1 LNKKTGVREQR
12 NCKKGWDQEK
22 TICPFNILCDR
33 NFIINLAGK
42 LSNMLEFIQ
51 GEILETNPAYVV
63 MHTNGLGYFINI
75 SLNTYSD
82 ISGKKEGTLYLHEI
96 VREDAYMLY
105 GFAGKKERET
115 FRNLISVSGV
125 GANTA
130 CMMLSSL
137 SPEEIRTAIVQE
149 QVSTLK
155 AIKGI
160 GAKSA
165 QRIIVDLKDKLVKEG
180 EEKEIVPASDN
191 TSREEALS
199 ALVTL
204 GFSKKQVEKVLDTLA
219 SQEPDLNV
227 ESLVKQALK
236 KL

>member
-1 LNKKTGVREQR
+1 
-12 NCKKGWDQEK
+12 
-22 TICPFNILCDR
+22 
-33 NFIINLAGK
+33 
-42 LSNMLEFIQ
+42 MLEFIQ
-51 GEILETNPAYVV
+51 GQILEATPAYVV
-63 MHTNGLGYFINI
+63 MQNNGLGYFINI

-82 ISGKKEGTLYLHEI
+82 VSAKKDCVLYIHEI
-96 VREDAYMLY
+96 VREDANMLY
-105 GFAGKKERET
+105 GFAGKNEREM
-115 FRNLISVSGV
+115 FRSLISVSGV

-137 SPEEIRTAIVQE
+137 SPAEIKSAIVHE
-149 QVSTLK
+149 QVNTLK

-165 QRIIVDLKDKLVKEG
+165 QRIIVDLKDKLEKEPSEG
-180 EEKEIVPASDN
+180 EIISTSDN
-191 TSREEALS
+191 RSREEALS

-204 GFSKKQVEKVLDTLA
+204 GFSKKQVEKVLDKLT

-227 ESLVKQALK
+227 ETLVKHALK

>member
-1 LNKKTGVREQR
+1 
-12 NCKKGWDQEK
+12 
-22 TICPFNILCDR
+22 
-33 NFIINLAGK
+33 
-42 LSNMLEFIQ
+42 MLEFIQ
-51 GEILETNPAYVV
+51 GEILEATPAYVV
-63 MHTNGLGYFINI
+63 MQNNGLGYFINI

-82 ISGKKEGTLYLHEI
+82 LSGKKEYMVYLHEI

-105 GFAGKKERET
+105 GFAGKQEREI

-137 SPEEIRTAIVQE
+137 TPAEIKTAIVQE
-149 QVSTLK
+149 QVNTLK

-165 QRIIVDLKDKLVKEG
+165 QRIIVDLKDKLEKEHGEG
-180 EEKEIVPASDN
+180 EIVSVSDN

-204 GFSKKQVEKVLDTLA
+204 GFSKKQVDKVLDTLT
-219 SQEPDLNV
+219 SKEPDLTV
-227 ESLVKQALK
+227 ETLVKKALK
-236 KL
+236 NL

>member
-1 LNKKTGVREQR
+1 
-12 NCKKGWDQEK
+12 
-22 TICPFNILCDR
+22 
-33 NFIINLAGK
+33 
-42 LSNMLEFIQ
+42 MLEFIQ
-51 GEILETNPAYVV
+51 GEILEATPAYVV
-63 MHTNGLGYFINI
+63 MQNNGLGYFINI

-82 ISGKKEGTLYLHEI
+82 VSVKKEGVLYIHEI

-105 GFAGKKERET
+105 GFAGKNEREI
-115 FRNLISVSGV
+115 FRSLISVSGV

-137 SPEEIRTAIVQE
+137 SPPEIKTAIVQE
-149 QVSTLK
+149 QVNTLK
-155 AIKGI
+155 AVKGI

-165 QRIIVDLKDKLVKEG
+165 QRIIVDLKDKLEKEPAEG
-180 EEKEIVPASDN
+180 EIISTSDN

-204 GFSKKQVEKVLDTLA
+204 GFSKKQVEKVLDALT

-227 ESLVKQALK
+227 ESLVKKALK

>member
-1 LNKKTGVREQR
+1 
-12 NCKKGWDQEK
+12 
-22 TICPFNILCDR
+22 
-33 NFIINLAGK
+33 
-42 LSNMLEFIQ
+42 MLEFIQ
-51 GEILETNPAYVV
+51 GEILEATPAYVV
-63 MHTNGLGYFINI
+63 MQNNGLGYFINI
-75 SLNTYSD
+75 SVNTYSD
-82 ISGKKEGTLYLHEI
+82 VSGKKEGVLYIHEI

-105 GFAGKKERET
+105 GFARKNEREI
-115 FRNLISVSGV
+115 FRSLISVSGV

-137 SPEEIRTAIVQE
+137 SPAEIKTAIVQE
-149 QVSTLK
+149 QVNTLK
-155 AIKGI
+155 AVKGI

-165 QRIIVDLKDKLVKEG
+165 QRIIVDLKDKLEKEPGEG
-180 EEKEIVPASDN
+180 EIISTSDN

-204 GFSKKQVEKVLDTLA
+204 GFSKKQVEKVLDTLT

-227 ESLVKQALK
+227 ESLVKKALK

>member
-1 LNKKTGVREQR
+1 
-12 NCKKGWDQEK
+12 
-22 TICPFNILCDR
+22 
-33 NFIINLAGK
+33 
-42 LSNMLEFIQ
+42 MLEFIQ
-51 GEILETNPAYVV
+51 GDIQEATPAYVV
-63 MHTNGLGYFINI
+63 MQNNGLGYFVNI
-75 SLNTYSD
+75 SVNTYSD
-82 ISGKKEGTLYLHEI
+82 VSGKKDCMLYIHEI

-105 GFAGKKERET
+105 GFAGKKEREI
-115 FRNLISVSGV
+115 FRSLISVSGV

-137 SPEEIRTAIVQE
+137 SPAEIKTAIVQE
-149 QVSTLK
+149 QVNTLK

-165 QRIIVDLKDKLVKEG
+165 QRIIVDLKDKLEKEPGEG
-180 EEKEIVPASDN
+180 EIISTSDN

-204 GFSKKQVEKVLDTLA
+204 GFSKKQVEKVLDTLT

-227 ESLVKQALK
+227 ESLVKHALK

>member
-1 LNKKTGVREQR
+1 
-12 NCKKGWDQEK
+12 
-22 TICPFNILCDR
+22 
-33 NFIINLAGK
+33 
-42 LSNMLEFIQ
+42 MLEFIQ
-51 GEILETNPAYVV
+51 GEILEATPAYVV
-63 MHTNGLGYFINI
+63 MQNNGLGYFINI
-75 SLNTYSD
+75 SVNTYSD
-82 ISGKKEGTLYLHEI
+82 LSGKKEGVLYIHEI

-105 GFAGKKERET
+105 GFAGKNEREI
-115 FRNLISVSGV
+115 FRSLISVSGV

-137 SPEEIRTAIVQE
+137 SPAEIKTAIVQE
-149 QVSTLK
+149 QVNTLK
-155 AIKGI
+155 AVKGI

-165 QRIIVDLKDKLVKEG
+165 QRIIVDLKDKLEKEPGEG
-180 EEKEIVPASDN
+180 EIISTSDN

-204 GFSKKQVEKVLDTLA
+204 GFSKKQVEKVLDALT

-227 ESLVKQALK
+227 ESLVKKALK